1 MSSILVN
8 LYVPPRQELSLL
20 KNPGLQL
27 QKEVPGKFMQ
37 IFLSPQSTP
46 VHSLI
51 SVQQLKDES
60 GLRLQHNGFFTTTLF
75 NQSLCTAPIII
86 ATTLNVHLNEETEP
100 EMDQNL
106 PVSV

>member
-8 LYVPPRQELSLL
+8 LYVPSRQELSLL

-51 SVQQLKDES
+51 SVQQLKDEL
-60 GLRLQHNGFFTTTLF
+60 GLTQWNFHDNVVQSIALHSANHN
-75 NQSLCTAPIII
+75 S
-86 ATTLNVHLNEETEP
+86 NET
-100 EMDQNL
+100 
-106 PVSV
+106 